1 MDKIIQCTDLADL
14 EAFEAEWRTDWF
26 GVSRDEERA
35 FVELQN
41 QFALR
46 FQQLVLES
54 KAFSSTTE
62 RLERL
67 ERQFDGLLL
76 TISSLKAQRMT
87 DASTS
92 TNGVQMVEAG
102 TETSFE
108 PIASFKSL
116 SNEDASHVERGDVK
130 CVSAPSAPRG
140 APFCQVNP
148 TSNEL
153 MRKTGISLRRGQP
166 QSPSVLHW
174 LVHTYYQAC
183 LTFLRQCP
191 GVPFWHPGFFL
202 GFEFF
207 QWLIYISAMALPLQL
222 PLALTLL
229 SSGLFFGFAP
239 NSVGCLL
246 YQRHSVDSDQSLRW
260 RVCPALEFCT
270 VGVEVFAL
278 FFLCV

>member
-14 EAFEAEWRTDWF
+14 EAFEAERRTDFF

-67 ERQFDGLLL
+67 ERKFDGLLL
-76 TISSLKAQRMT
+76 AISSLKAKRQSRRRSVTSERQRQRRSVRVKRRRRRRSVRSSAPRNLLRSQS
-87 DASTS
+87 DVWS
-92 TNGVQMVEAG
+92 
-102 TETSFE
+102 
-108 PIASFKSL
+108 
-116 SNEDASHVERGDVK
+116 VK

-148 TSNEL
+148 ISNEL
-153 MRKTGISLRRGQP
+153 MRKTGMSLRRGQP

-191 GVPFWHPGFFL
+191 GVPLWHLGFFW
-202 GFEFF
+202 GSSFF
-207 QWLIYISAMALPLQL
+207 
-222 PLALTLL
+222 
-229 SSGLFFGFAP
+229 SGLYI
-239 NSVGCLL
+239 
-246 YQRHSVDSDQSLRW
+246 YQRW
-260 RVCPALEFCT
+260 RCRCSCPWR
-270 VGVEVFAL
+270 
-278 FFLCV
+278 